1 MLNDLFL
8 RYDDQGNLIISNYV
22 WTHAQNNP
30 NPIPMAQLI
39 EAIDLVICQGN
50 YAYILMQDESSIM
63 HSINRCSELT
73 QLLEQE
79 NKRRTSLNLA
89 LIPYILKC
97 PMRKKLDSE
106 QVRNNLGADQN

>member
-8 RYDDQGNLIISNYV
+8 RHDAQDNLIISNYV

-30 NPIPMAQLI
+30 DPIPMANLI
-39 EAIDLVICQGN
+39 EAIDIVICQGK

-63 HSINRCSELT
+63 HSINRCSELI
-73 QLLEQE
+73 QLLKKE
-79 NKRRTSLNLA
+79 NERRANRNFA

-97 PMRKKLDSE
+97 PMRK
-106 QVRNNLGADQN
+106 N